1 VTFNISTV
9 YVRMHGRQ
17 MTVTPR
23 ADDRL
28 IIWEIWKRLSTF
40 HYALRHP
47 WCTTLHSV
55 ERQTTHLITYYTQNL
70 FCINEWLF
78 RCDRRYDTIR

>member
-28 IIWEIWKRLSTF
+28 II
-40 HYALRHP
+40 
-47 WCTTLHSV
+47 
-55 ERQTTHLITYYTQNL
+55 
-70 FCINEWLF
+70 
-78 RCDRRYDTIR
+78 